1 MKIKFKD
8 MNSLKGG
15 LLKVTFLSLLVL
27 CLTGLNATLSLAQ
40 QGLAIHYLATARS
53 YTATFQINDNA
64 QDVWQRVVNSTKK
77 KNPGNLEIKT
87 EDKEKLVFEAT
98 KKTKNGETLWGKVK
112 VTPAGE
118 TSSHVMFTA
127 TMRGGEPL
135 PESMKDFVL
144 GSIQRFCHEQG
155 LTCNV
160 DK

>member
-1 MKIKFKD
+1 MKIKFKN
-8 MNSLKGG
+8 MKGLTG
-15 LLKVTFLSLLVL
+15 ELLKVTLLLLSVVSMI
-27 CLTGLNATLSLAQ
+27 GLNTAVSYAQ

-53 YTATFQINDNA
+53 YTATFQMNDKA
-64 QDVWQRVVNSTKK
+64 QDVWQRVVDSTKK
-77 KNPGNLEIKT
+77 KNPGNLEIKK

-118 TSSHVMFTA
+118 NSSHVMFTA

-144 GSIQRFCHEQG
+144 GAIQRFCHEQG
-155 LTCNV
+155 LTCNI

>member
-8 MNSLKGG
+8 IKSLKGR
-15 LLKVTFLSLLVL
+15 LLKVTVLSLSVL
-27 CLTGLNATLSLAQ
+27 CLTGLNTAVSYAQ

-53 YTATFQINDNA
+53 YTATFQINDKA
-64 QDVWQRVVNSTKK
+64 QDVWQRVVDSTKK
-77 KNPGNLEIKT
+77 KNPGNLEIRK
-87 EDKEKLVFEAT
+87 EDKAKLVFQAT
-98 KKTKNGETLWGKVK
+98 KKTKDGQTLWGKVK

-118 TSSHVMFTA
+118 NSSHVMFTA

-135 PESMKDFVL
+135 AESMKDFVL
-144 GSIQRFCHEQG
+144 GAIQRFCHEQG